1 MLLHIFYG
9 ATLFSQVRRA
19 VTIFHTIFLSEGS
32 RAPAFQKEVCLKA
45 TPGTMTTRSHLHD
58 NWICFNE
65 THLLRAEGSFRSG
78 RWGEALTAWMAF
90 SRVTWVCIVL
100 LDSGEPSW

>member
-58 NWICFNE
+58 TLKEF
-65 THLLRAEGSFRSG
+65 
-78 RWGEALTAWMAF
+78 LTAERSTP
-90 SRVTWVCIVL
+90 SRCISDALVFEKYRDSLQSGSYATSL
-100 LDSGEPSW
+100 LLNVIY